1 MRAKIRGK
9 SRGLPSAKR
18 VSNES
23 SRSSSHK
30 EGTGNER
37 SQSMPDFKTRF
48 IAWLE
53 RRVAE
58 GVIAAVGALCITG
71 IVMWAN
77 IRDLIDYRDEC
88 KQWRTIVEQRIRENA
103 VQLARVE
110 GELDADARIG
120 LQLQKEIGHIVQK
133 SVDTTRGTK

>member
-1 MRAKIRGK
+1 
-9 SRGLPSAKR
+9 
-18 VSNES
+18 
-23 SRSSSHK
+23 
-30 EGTGNER
+30 
-37 SQSMPDFKTRF
+37 MPDFKTRF